1 MKTKLT
7 LFAALL
13 AAMLGCQV
21 QAQTRGFVETFDTSA
36 VSDTW
41 WLWADGNYLYPEWID
56 DTDPYISGGFTNDL
70 AYLFADISSSS
81 GKVVGNY
88 AAARIAAIEAD
99 VAVDYPDEVLAVD
112 LYFYSG
118 YDETIYTFG
127 YWHLPDTSW
136 YRLAA
141 PFDSA
146 EWYVEGIG
154 YTSVPAQALATIE
167 EVGIIAY
174 PASGLT
180 LQTYV
185 YLDNF
190 SLIPELIRPAVTIDM
205 LGGPQ
210 QNQPRLRFRA
220 EQGQSYAVQWCDD
233 LRTVNWNPLPG
244 YTNIIGSGTTITVV
258 DSTPRARCFYRV
270 ATDIHLSN

>member
-1 MKTKLT
+1 MMTKQT

-21 QAQTRGFVETFDTSA
+21 HAQTRGFVETFDTSA

-70 AYLFADISSSS
+70 AYLFADISSSA

-99 VAVDYPDEVLAVD
+99 VSVDYPDEVEAVD
-112 LYFYSG
+112 LYFYSS
-118 YDETIYTFG
+118 YNNTMYTFG
-127 YWHLPDTSW
+127 YWYLPDTSW

-146 EWYVEGIG
+146 EWWGG
-154 YTSVPAQALATIE
+154 GNGPMSVPAEALANIE

-174 PASGLT
+174 PVSGLA

-190 SLIPELIRPAVTIDM
+190 SLIPELIRPAVTLDM

-210 QNQPRLRFRA
+210 QDQPRLRFRA
-220 EQGQSYAVQWCDD
+220 EPGQSYAVQWCDD
-233 LRTVNWNPLPG
+233 LRTANWTALPG
-244 YTNIIGSGTTITVV
+244 HADIIGSGTTITVI
-258 DSTPRARCFYRV
+258 DSTPRTRCFYRI